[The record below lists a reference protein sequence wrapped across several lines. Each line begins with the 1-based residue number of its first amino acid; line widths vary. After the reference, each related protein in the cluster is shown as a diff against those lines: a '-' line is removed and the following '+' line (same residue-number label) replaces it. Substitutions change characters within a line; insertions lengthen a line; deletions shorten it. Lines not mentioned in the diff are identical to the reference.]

1 METEIPKL
9 IPGWE
14 GKAKGILRVLW
25 EQGLLDGS
33 KLNSY
38 TLDGKK
44 DLHGVL
50 RPETSLKHLLGS
62 CTDFAHEESLLQ
74 TIGKRMGV
82 MVECMPK
89 CHCELVGGGIEYAW
103 ACSKNAYHQMLLSQK
118 WKKEMFRN
126 TVRLCWSRNILTVE

>member
-50 RPETSLKHLLGS
+50 HLETSLKHLLGS
-62 CTDFAHEESLLQ
+62 CTNLHMKNLFYRQ
-74 TIGKRMGV
+74 
-82 MVECMPK
+82 
-89 CHCELVGGGIEYAW
+89 W
-103 ACSKNAYHQMLLSQK
+103 A
-118 WKKEMFRN
+118 KEW
-126 TVRLCWSRNILTVE
+126 VSW